1 MQNLRQEELHMF
13 TLPPDYNTIFDLFKP
28 YFTNRIWSH
37 VTMLLIGSLLTPGQR
52 TVTAV
57 LRILGLSQE
66 KHFQTYHRV
75 LNRAVWSSLALSRVL
90 LVALLAA
97 FVPSGPIILGLDD
110 TIERR
115 RGAKIKAKGI
125 YRDPVRSSHNHFVKA
140 SGLRWL
146 SLMLLTPIPWAQ
158 RVWALPFLTVLAPSE
173 RYYQGKARGHKKLTQ
188 WAQQM
193 VMQTRRWLPKRFLVV
208 VADSSFAVID
218 LLWQLCQ
225 LPNPVCMITR
235 FRMDAAL
242 YEPAKAA
249 PGAVGRPRK
258 KGERLPTLET
268 VAQDKQTHWKC
279 LTVQD
284 WYGEKKRMIQIT
296 SKTAVWYHSG
306 QPPLP
311 IRWVLIRDPKQI
323 FKTQALL
330 CMDLSVSAEQILQW
344 FVRRWQVE
352 VTFHEV
358 RTHLGVETQRQ
369 WADLSI
375 VRITPA
381 LLGLFSLIT
390 LLANLHAREQKLP
403 VQQTAWYPKKLPT
416 FSDALA
422 LVKET
427 LFMQH
432 VFQLPYSTRTSENH
446 SELASPTTFL
456 APFRPFSLFHLDKV

>member
-1 MQNLRQEELHMF
+1 MP
-13 TLPPDYNTIFDLFKP
+13 TLQAEYIMMMGSFASLFSKRIWEHAKILFKGA
-28 YFTNRIWSH
+28 
-37 VTMLLIGSLLTPGQR
+37 MLCPAER

-57 LRILGLSQE
+57 LRVMGMSWE
-66 KHFQTYHRV
+66 KHFQNYHRV
-75 LNRAVWSSLALSRVL
+75 LNRAVWSSLEASRIL
-90 LVALLAA
+90 LGLLIHA
-97 FVPSGPIILGLDD
+97 FARSGPVILGLDD

-125 YRDPVRSSHNHFVKA
+125 YRDPVRSSHSHFVKA

-146 SLMLLTPIPWAQ
+146 SLMLLAPIPWAK

-173 RYYQGKARGHKKLTQ
+173 RYYQGKARKHKKLTQ

-193 VMQTRRWLPKRFLVV
+193 VMQVRYWLPKRFLVI

-218 LLWQLCQ
+218 LLWRVSQLK
-225 LPNPVCMITR
+225 NPVCMITR

-242 YEPAKAA
+242 YEPAKPT
-249 PGAVGRPRK
+249 PGAMGRPRK
-258 KGERLPTLET
+258 KGSRLPTLET
-268 VAQDKQTHWKC
+268 VSEDQQTHWKR
-279 LTVQD
+279 LTVQQ
-284 WYGEKKRMIQIT
+284 WYGEKQRMIEIT
-296 SKTAVWYHSG
+296 SNTAVWFHTG
-306 QPPLP
+306 HPPLP
-311 IRWVLIRDPKQI
+311 IRWVIIRDPKQI

-330 CMDLSVSAEQILQW
+330 CTDPRVSAEQIVHW
-344 FVRRWQVE
+344 FVQRWQVE

-375 VRITPA
+375 LRITPA
-381 LLGLFSLIT
+381 LLGLFSMVT
-390 LLANLHAREQKLP
+390 LLANLHARKQKLP

-427 LFMQH
+427 LFIQH
-432 VFQLPYSTRTSENH
+432 YFAT
-446 SELASPTTFL
+446 
-456 APFRPFSLFHLDKV
+456 SLFHTNIRKPQQTRSAYQVPHSIHAFSPGSFG

>member
-1 MQNLRQEELHMF
+1 MP
-13 TLPPDYNTIFDLFKP
+13 TLQTEYITILGAFRRLFSK
-28 YFTNRIWSH
+28 RIWEYAKI
-37 VTMLLIGSLLTPGQR
+37 LLVGAILCPAER
-52 TVTAV
+52 TVTAA
-57 LRILGLSQE
+57 LRVMGLSCE
-66 KHFQTYHRV
+66 KHFQNYHRV
-75 LNRAVWSSLALSRVL
+75 LNRAVWSSREASHILLALL
-90 LVALLAA
+90 INA
-97 FVPSGPIILGLDD
+97 FAKSGPVILGLDD

-158 RVWALPFLTVLAPSE
+158 RVWALPFLSVLAPSE
-173 RYYQGKARGHKKLTQ
+173 RYYQGKARRHKKLTQ

-193 VMQTRRWLPKRFLVV
+193 VMQVRRWLPQRFLVV

-218 LLWQLCQ
+218 LLGQLRQ
-225 LPNPVCMITR
+225 LKNPVCMITR
-235 FRMDAAL
+235 FRLDAAL
-242 YEPAKAA
+242 YEPAKTV
-249 PGAVGRPRK
+249 PGAIGRPRK
-258 KGERLPTLET
+258 KGQRLPTLET
-268 VAQDKQTHWKC
+268 IAEDKHTGWKHIM
-279 LTVQD
+279 VQQ
-284 WYGEKKRMIQIT
+284 WYGEKKRMIEIT
-296 SKTAVWYHSG
+296 SNTAVWYHTG
-306 QPPLP
+306 HPPLP
-311 IRWVLIRDPKQI
+311 IRWILVRDPKQI

-330 CMDLSVSAEQILQW
+330 CTDLTVSAEQIIHW

-375 VRITPA
+375 SRSTPA

-390 LLANLHAREQKLP
+390 LLANLHARKQKFP

-427 LFMQH
+427 LFIQH
-432 VFQLPYSTRTSENH
+432 FF
-446 SELASPTTFL
+446 PT
-456 APFRPFSLFHLDKV
+456 SLFQTNIRKPQATHSVYHVPRSVHAFLGIPFG